1 MRAGGT
7 RARLARL
14 RDAMREH
21 EIAAYLVPS
30 SDPHQS
36 EYVPEHWARRQW
48 MSGFTGSA
56 GELVVGLEG
65 GGLWTDG
72 RYHLQARQ
80 QLRGSGLKLFP
91 VGDRDVPT
99 LEEHLAKTLPR
110 GAAVGV
116 DPAVVSMKRTR
127 RIARKFAPAGVTLKP
142 IDENLVDAVR
152 GPAPGRR
159 ARAPVAPLPTRF
171 SGESSASRLR
181 RVRRAMRG
189 RKADA
194 LVVTTLDAIAWLFNV
209 RGSDVAYNPV
219 VIAYAV
225 VTPDEAVLHVD
236 RGKVDAAAEAH
247 LRRTV
252 RIEPYAGIRRTLR
265 GLGRRKAA
273 VWIDPE
279 TTSLMCAR
287 HLEGAKPILAP
298 SPIPR
303 MKARKNAV
311 ELAGIRAAH
320 RRDGAVMV
328 RFLHWLER
336 SVPAGGVTEMSAAAK
351 LDGLRAA
358 GERFRGLSFPTIAG
372 YADHGAIIHYSVD
385 ETSDIPLHP
394 EGLFLVDSG
403 GHYLDGTTDVTRTL
417 LLGGR
422 PTDAQRDSYT
432 RVLKG
437 HIAIATARFPAGT
450 TGARLDTL
458 ARAALW
464 QSGRDY
470 PHGTGHGVGAFLNV
484 HEGPQSISHR
494 STEVPLEP
502 GNIQSNEPGYY
513 EPGAFGIRIE
523 NLVEV
528 VKDEAIAPRDFL
540 RFDTLTLCPIEKRLV
555 DPELLSAGERGWLDA
570 YHARVLDTLG
580 PDLDGDERAWLEG
593 ACAPLEVS

>member
-1 MRAGGT
+1 
-7 RARLARL
+7 
-14 RDAMREH
+14 
-21 EIAAYLVPS
+21 
-30 SDPHQS
+30 
-36 EYVPEHWARRQW
+36 
-48 MSGFTGSA
+48 
-56 GELVVGLEG
+56 
-65 GGLWTDG
+65 
-72 RYHLQARQ
+72 
-80 QLRGSGLKLFP
+80 
-91 VGDRDVPT
+91 
-99 LEEHLAKTLPR
+99 
-110 GAAVGV
+110 
-116 DPAVVSMKRTR
+116 
-127 RIARKFAPAGVTLKP
+127 
-142 IDENLVDAVR
+142 
-152 GPAPGRR
+152 
-159 ARAPVAPLPTRF
+159 
-171 SGESSASRLR
+171 
-181 RVRRAMRG
+181 
-189 RKADA
+189 
-194 LVVTTLDAIAWLFNV
+194 
-209 RGSDVAYNPV
+209 
-219 VIAYAV
+219 
-225 VTPDEAVLHVD
+225 
-236 RGKVDAAAEAH
+236 
-247 LRRTV
+247 
-252 RIEPYAGIRRTLR
+252 
-265 GLGRRKAA
+265 
-273 VWIDPE
+273 
-279 TTSLMCAR
+279 
-287 HLEGAKPILAP
+287 
-298 SPIPR
+298 

-328 RFLHWLER
+328 RFLHWLEQ

-593 ACAPLEVS
+593 ACAPLVVS

>member
-1 MRAGGT
+1 MRAKGT
-7 RARLARL
+7 RARLAGL

-21 EIAAYLVPS
+21 GVAAYIVPS

-36 EYVPEHWARRQW
+36 EYVPARWARREW

-56 GELVVGLEG
+56 GDLVVGLAG

-91 VGDRDVPT
+91 VGEKDVPT
-99 LEEHLAKTLPR
+99 IERHLAKTLPR
-110 GAAVGV
+110 ESAVGV
-116 DPAVVSMKRTR
+116 DPAVIGMRRAR
-127 RIARKFAPAGVTLKP
+127 RIARALASDGVALKP
-142 IDENLVDAVR
+142 IEENLVDAVR
-152 GPAPGRR
+152 GPVPGRR
-159 ARAPVAPLPTRF
+159 SRARVVPLATQF
-171 SGESSASRLR
+171 AGETSASKLR
-181 RVRRAMRG
+181 RVRRAMRERG
-189 RKADA
+189 ADA

-225 VTPDEAVLHVD
+225 VTADEAVLHVD
-236 RGKVDAAAEAH
+236 RAKIDAAAEAH
-247 LRRTV
+247 LRRTA
-252 RIEPYAGIRRTLR
+252 RIEPYAAIRRTLR
-265 GLGRRKAA
+265 GLGRRKAV
-273 VWIDPE
+273 VWIDPDS
-279 TTSLMCAR
+279 TSLMCGRLLDGAR
-287 HLEGAKPILAP
+287 PVFAP
-298 SPIPR
+298 SPIAR
-303 MKARKNAV
+303 MKARKNDV

-320 RRDGAVMV
+320 RRDGAAMV
-328 RFLHWLER
+328 RFLHWLSR
-336 SVPAGGVTEMSAAAK
+336 AVPAGGVTEMGAAAA
-351 LDGLRAA
+351 LEGLRSE
-358 GERFRGLSFPTIAG
+358 GEHFQGLSFPTIAG
-372 YADHGAIIHYSVD
+372 YAGHGAIIHYSVD
-385 ETSDIPLHP
+385 EASDVPLRP

-403 GHYLDGTTDVTRTL
+403 AHYLDGTTDITRTL

-422 PTDAQRDSYT
+422 PTGPQRDCYT

-470 PHGTGHGVGAFLNV
+470 AHGTGHGVGAYLNV

-502 GNIQSNEPGYY
+502 GNVQSNEPGYY
-513 EPGAFGIRIE
+513 EPGEFGIRIE

-528 VKDEAIAPRDFL
+528 VKDETVAPRDFL
-540 RFDTLTLCPIEKRLV
+540 RFETLTLCPIEKRLIE
-555 DPELLSAGERGWLDA
+555 PELLSADERGWLDA
-570 YHARVLDTLG
+570 YHARVLETLG
-580 PDLDGDERAWLEG
+580 PDLDRDDRTWLERA
-593 ACAPLEVS
+593 CVPLDAT

>member
-152 GPAPGRR
+152 GPVPGRR

-236 RGKVDAAAEAH
+236 RGKLDAAAEAH

-385 ETSDIPLHP
+385 EASDIPLRP